1 MRFLFFLLVM
11 ITVFKP
17 ADVYAYSCMPADGKN
32 LIQQNDLIFKG
43 KAKAIHE
50 NKVDKQPDSYTTF
63 EVSEL
68 IKGTP
73 ETPIKIYHTRQ
84 SRIAGGS
91 FSFKLDDDAY
101 FFARRAHN
109 GDFYVTG
116 PCTPAYYISDI
127 KKYDHYAN
135 RIKTIQVIN
144 DYQALKKSA
153 DKSIEEFGSYQA
165 YLEKAI
171 LLEEYHDYEQAKIVY
186 EDILKQILESRKAD
200 PTKGGIKTFDGHKI
214 MPFGSP
220 SHSSNSF
227 EEPCTGV
234 YSVNDK
240 TPEFLR
246 PYTNNKGQ
254 TTLLTFSDSLYF
266 YARALYNL
274 NQYEQVLRPL
284 CLLGQKATE
293 ESLSLKA
300 NALVV
305 LGMKE
310 ELNNKPLNLSQS
322 KLNKIDLSDL
332 RIERSDFS
340 KSNLSNINFSNSI
353 LIGSDFSESKIKRI
367 NVNGA
372 NLSGSIFDN
381 ADISGDL
388 TNSDLSYVKGTG
400 TKLGGDLIG
409 SDLTGADLN
418 DAIIYGDLNGAN
430 LENANLEGA
439 SIYKLSGAKLKNTN
453 LNHINSRSN
462 NFRRP
467 SDFINVDL
475 SGFDLSGSDLSET
488 NFGRSKFVNTKLAK
502 ANLTGSKLRDTDF
515 KGADLSEADLSSS
528 RYGQTDISGADFS
541 GANINGTI
549 WNGGLYD
556 CKTKFPSG
564 FNPANFFLVTTDKSC
579 ETKTDIDYSWNK
591 LLSPPV
597 QHYRILP
604 NGSLSNF
611 ENINM
616 DGANFEGGHLYLQDP
631 KAFGFNG
638 KKNESR
644 AGKTTFR
651 KVSLK
656 NANFK
661 NSVGE
666 FDFFGVDLEEA
677 DFSYSKIRMN
687 SHYATYEPTNIKG
700 AKFYCT
706 NMREI
711 RTKFLNIEDADLT
724 AAIYNSLNVGE
735 WKKEY
740 HNFNP
745 IQKKVLFRF
754 MQKIIDEYGPA
765 DYSNMSFDKCDLMDI
780 DFGSTDLSGSTFKGA
795 YFYRTSFSQA
805 KLDEANF
812 DGARISNYHVSFPKD
827 FNLKKHRVIPTQIL
841 NSNTSPWAV
850 SYGGLSSHYINGS
863 YAPPRYE
870 IPDFVEE
877 DLSKTVFLG
886 AWLPNS
892 NLSGSDIRFS
902 DFTASNLSGANLS
915 NVKAKGVVFYDAVLS
930 NSDLSGADLQGADLR
945 WTDLKGA
952 HLKNTNLQGSIY
964 DFNTSWPE
972 GFDPDLAGAFLLGE
986 KEKPVD
992 LPEISESNKFK
1003 SLAADTE
1010 IISLGFYRIRS
1021 GCGHNSKTDCTVKI
1035 KVPNV
1040 GKPVLLVLSAYE
1052 PSNWDIV
1059 IDTGVKL
1066 QGVILSGLYPQTI
1079 QGVPGNVK
1087 VVNYSDRKEDHR
1099 LKFYVYDQKEVKSV
1113 DKMNTVVKALTGKK
1127 VTKIIGQYKMEN
1139 YTVE

>member
-1 MRFLFFLLVM
+1 MRGMFFLFVTIIIFQP
-11 ITVFKP
+11 IN
-17 ADVYAYSCMPADGKN
+17 AHAYSCMLSHEKN

-50 NKVDKQPDSYTTF
+50 NKVDKEPDSFTTF
-63 EVSEL
+63 EVSEI
-68 IKGTP
+68 IKGAP
-73 ETPIKIYHTRQ
+73 ETPIKVYHTRQ

-91 FSFKLDDDAY
+91 FSFKLDDEAY

-109 GDFYVTG
+109 GNYYVTG

-127 KKYDHYAN
+127 KKYDHYAQ

-153 DKSIEEFGSYQA
+153 DKSIEEFGSYQS
-165 YLEKAI
+165 YLEKGK
-171 LLEEYHDYEQAKIVY
+171 LLEEYNDYEQAKILY
-186 EDILKQILESRKAD
+186 EETLKKILESRKSA
-200 PTKGGIKTFDGHKI
+200 PAKGGIQSFDGHKI
-214 MPFGSP
+214 VMFGASRP
-220 SHSSNSF
+220 SDSSF
-227 EEPCTGV
+227 QDICTGV
-234 YSVNDK
+234 YGIKDF
-240 TPEFLR
+240 TPEFLKPFNDGFGR
-246 PYTNNKGQ
+246 KS
-254 TTLLTFSDSLYF
+254 TLMNTDSLHF
-266 YARALYNL
+266 YARTLYNL
-274 NQYEQVLRPL
+274 NQYEQAFRPL
-284 CLLGQKATE
+284 CLLGQRATG
-293 ESLSLKA
+293 ESLSLKTKILA
-300 NALVV
+300 V
-305 LGMKE
+305 LGIKD

-322 KLNKIDLSDL
+322 KLNMIDLSDL

-340 KSNLSNINFSNSI
+340 KSDLSNINFSKSI

-367 NVNGA
+367 NINGA
-372 NLSGSIFDN
+372 NLSGSIVDKAN
-381 ADISGDL
+381 ISGDL
-388 TNSDLSYVKGTG
+388 TNSDLSYVKGTE

-418 DAIIYGDLNGAN
+418 GVIIYGDLNGAN
-430 LENANLEGA
+430 LEKANLEGA

-467 SDFINVDL
+467 SDFIKVDL

-488 NFGRSKFVNTKLAK
+488 NFGRSKFVNTKLVK

-515 KGADLSEADLSSS
+515 KGADLSGADLSSS
-528 RYGQTDISGADFS
+528 RYGQTDLSGADFS
-541 GANINGTI
+541 SANIKGTI
-549 WNGGLYD
+549 WNGGRYD
-556 CKTKFPSG
+556 CRTKFPSG

-616 DGANFEGGHLYLQDP
+616 DDANFEGGHLYLQDP

-666 FDFFGVDLEEA
+666 FDFFGVDLEGA
-677 DFSYSKIRMN
+677 DFSYSNIRVN
-687 SHYATYEPTNIKG
+687 SHYATYEPTNVKG

-706 NMREI
+706 NMKEI

-745 IQKKVLFRF
+745 IKKKVLFRF

-765 DYSNMSFDKCDLMDI
+765 DYSSMSFDGCDLTDI
-780 DFGSTDLSGSTFKGA
+780 DFGSTNLSGSTFKGA
-795 YFYRTSFSQA
+795 YFYRTSFNSA
-805 KLDEANF
+805 NLEGANF
-812 DGARISNYHVSFPKD
+812 DSARITNSAKLPSNIDVS
-827 FNLKKHRVIPTQIL
+827 KHKLIPTQIL
-841 NSNTSPWAV
+841 NGNTSPWAA
-850 SYGGLSSHYINGS
+850 SDGGVNGHLIS
-863 YAPPRYE
+863 MYSPPRYE

-892 NLSGSDIRFS
+892 NISGSDIRFS

-930 NSDLSGADLQGADLR
+930 NADLSGADLQGVDLR

-952 HLKNTNLQGSIY
+952 NLKNANLQGSIY
-964 DFNTSWPE
+964 DFNTVWPD
-972 GFDPDLAGAFLLGE
+972 GFDPEQAGAFLLGA

-992 LPEISESNKFK
+992 LPEIPESHKFK
-1003 SLAADTE
+1003 SLSSDVE

-1021 GCGHNSKTDCTVKI
+1021 GCGHSEDTSCTIKVKI
-1035 KVPNV
+1035 PDT
-1040 GKPVLLVLSAYE
+1040 GKSVLLVLSAYE

-1059 IDTGVKL
+1059 LDSGAKL
-1066 QGVILSGLYPQTI
+1066 EGVILSGLYPQTI

-1099 LKFYVYDQKEVKSV
+1099 LKFYVYDQKKVKDV
-1113 DKMNTVVKALTGKK
+1113 EKMNTVVKALTGKK
-1127 VTKIIGQYKMEN
+1127 VSKIVGQYNMEN
-1139 YTVE
+1139 YIIE

>member
-1 MRFLFFLLVM
+1 MYRVFFSLLV
-11 ITVFKP
+11 IIVFQHKT
-17 ADVYAYSCMPADGKN
+17 AYAYSCMPAQGKN
-32 LIQQNDLIFKG
+32 LIQQSDLIFKG
-43 KAKAIHE
+43 KAKAVHE

-68 IKGTP
+68 IKGAP

-91 FSFKLDDDAY
+91 FSFKLNADAY

-109 GDFYVTG
+109 GDYYATG
-116 PCTPAYYISDI
+116 PCMPAYYISDI
-127 KKYDHYAN
+127 KKYDHYSQ

-153 DKSIEEFGSYQA
+153 DKSIEEFNSYQS
-165 YLEKAI
+165 YLEKAK
-171 LLEEYHDYEQAKIVY
+171 LLEEYQDYEQAKIVY
-186 EDILKQILESRKAD
+186 EDILKQILESRKAE

-220 SHSSNSF
+220 RHSSNSF
-227 EEPCTGV
+227 QEPCTGV

-246 PYTNNKGQ
+246 PYTNNKGE
-254 TTLLTFSDSLYF
+254 TSLLTLSDSLYF
-266 YARALYNL
+266 YARTLYNL

-293 ESLSLKA
+293 ESLSLKIQTLA
-300 NALVV
+300 T
-305 LGMKE
+305 LGIKD

-322 KLNKIDLSDL
+322 KLNKIDLSGL

-340 KSNLSNINFSNSI
+340 KSDLSNINFSNSI

-372 NLSGSIFDN
+372 NLSGSIFDKAN
-381 ADISGDL
+381 ISGDL
-388 TNSDLSYVKGTG
+388 TNSDLSYVKGTE

-409 SDLTGADLN
+409 TDLTGATLKK
-418 DAIIYGDLNGAN
+418 ATIYGDLNGAN

-488 NFGRSKFVNTKLAK
+488 NFGRSKFVNTKLIK
-502 ANLTGSKLRDTDF
+502 ANLAGSKLRDTNF
-515 KGADLSEADLSSS
+515 KGADLSGADLSSS
-528 RYGQTDISGADFS
+528 RYGQTDLSGADFS
-541 GANINGTI
+541 GANIEGTI

-556 CKTKFPSG
+556 CKTKFPKG
-564 FNPANFFLVTTDKSC
+564 FNPANFFLVTSDKSC
-579 ETKTDIDYSWNK
+579 ETKTDIDYSWNR

-611 ENINM
+611 ENISM

-631 KAFGFNG
+631 KAFGYNG
-638 KKNESR
+638 KNTESR
-644 AGKTTFR
+644 KGKTTFR

-656 NANFK
+656 KANFK
-661 NSVGE
+661 HSVGE
-666 FDFFGVDLEEA
+666 FDFFGVDLEGA

-687 SHYATYEPTNIKG
+687 SHYATYEPTNVKG

-745 IQKKVLFRF
+745 IKKKVLFRF

-795 YFYRTSFSQA
+795 YLYRTSFNSA
-805 KLDEANF
+805 KLEGASF
-812 DGARISNYHVSFPKD
+812 DGARITNSAKLPSNIDVS
-827 FNLKKHRVIPTQIL
+827 KHKLIPTQIL
-841 NSNTSPWAV
+841 NGNTSPWAASDGGV
-850 SYGGLSSHYINGS
+850 SGHLIGM

-870 IPDFVEE
+870 IPDFVKE

-892 NLSGSDIRFS
+892 NISGSDIRFS

-930 NSDLSGADLQGADLR
+930 NTDLNGADLQGADLR
-945 WTDLKGA
+945 WADLTGA
-952 HLKNTNLQGSIY
+952 NLQNANLQGSIY
-964 DFNTSWPE
+964 DFNTVWPE
-972 GFDPDLAGAFLLGE
+972 GFDPDEAGAFLLGE

-992 LPEISESNKFK
+992 LPEISENHKFK
-1003 SLAADTE
+1003 SLAPDTE

-1035 KVPNV
+1035 KVPDT

-1052 PSNWDIV
+1052 PSNWDIAL
-1059 IDTGVKL
+1059 DTGVKL
-1066 QGVILSGLYPQTI
+1066 EGVILSGLYPQTI
-1079 QGVPGNVK
+1079 QGVPGSVK

-1099 LKFYVYDQKEVKSV
+1099 LKFYIHDPKRVK
-1113 DKMNTVVKALTGKK
+1113 DIKKMNTVVKALTGNK
-1127 VTKIIGQYKMEN
+1127 VSKIVGQYNMEN
-1139 YTVE
+1139 YIIE